1 MVNNDTDRD
10 AFSETLCCFKNYSDV
25 ESPNNVAHATGS
37 LGNIRFLLE
46 DILYGDEVI
55 ENVKILYTS
64 CPNIVLE
71 CMFSDEIDNV
81 LDEYKQ
87 IHDNLIGNMAFM
99 YTGSLGEIK
108 RLFED
113 HSLEYN
119 TSNIE
124 QFENERNDI
133 KINNP
138 FTMSLDINPITMK
151 EGKKYSDIPN
161 PGNYSQAN
169 GPMLNIKR
177 FLESDVILK
186 DDIEILYTSCICFVF
201 ESLFSPGND
210 KDDHALQNMNG
221 NLKFNYNGS
230 DDDFKD
236 LFEEFGLEFQGEIY
250 DPRVNV
256 SNDLKQC
263 KWCDNMSD

>member
-10 AFSETLCCFKNYSDV
+10 AFSETLWCFKKYSDV

-46 DILYGDEVI
+46 DIMYGDEVI
-55 ENVKILYTS
+55 EDAKIIYTS
-64 CPNIVLE
+64 CPDIVME
-71 CMFSDEIDNV
+71 CMFSDEQENV
-81 LDEYKQ
+81 IEEYNK
-87 IHDNLIGNMAFM
+87 IHDHLIGNITFI
-99 YTGSLGEIK
+99 YTGSTDEIK

-113 HSLEYN
+113 HLLEYN
-119 TSNIE
+119 TSNNE
-124 QFENERNDI
+124 QFENERNNI

-138 FTMSLDINPITMK
+138 FTMSLAINPITMK

-161 PGNYSQAN
+161 PDNYSQAN

-210 KDDHALQNMNG
+210 KRDHAFQNMNG

-250 DPRVNV
+250 DSRV
-256 SNDLKQC
+256 NDLKQC
-263 KWCDNMSD
+263 NWCDNMSD